1 MITLVLGGARSGKS
15 RYAESFVQQ
24 LVQSQQASNQPSSQC
39 VYIATAQGLDAE
51 MRQRIAHH
59 QTARAEQTITW
70 QTVEQPRNLA
80 EAIEQHSSDDTV
92 ILVECLSLWLSN
104 ELLAELEPSH
114 VIEQEFNEE
123 TLWQEP
129 PCDMVPVWQ
138 PARSRLMQAI
148 KSHRGHL
155 ILVSNEVGQGVVPLG
170 EINRRYVDEAGWLHQ
185 DIAAQAD
192 RVVLVTAGIP
202 QILK

>member
-24 LVQSQQASNQPSSQC
+24 LVQSQQASNQPNFQC

-148 KSHRGHL
+148 ESHRGHL